1 VSGSGAEPTGEAT
14 IEHGARRRRSR
25 QTEPQRDGTSP
36 RRSWTVEHRRGS
48 AQDLHA
54 LELPADGRRRLWVL
68 EVDAPAVVL
77 GSTQRAEVVDAD
89 AAAVAGVAVARRR
102 SGGGA
107 VWVAPGDPLWV
118 DVLVPRDDP
127 LWDDDVGRAFLPIGR
142 AWQAAL
148 AAVGVGGTRLHEGGL
163 ACGPL
168 GGTVCFAGRG
178 PGEVLV
184 GDAKLV
190 GISQRRSR
198 AGARFQCALHRRWD
212 PAPLAAMLAGAAD
225 VDALRAVGTGLGE
238 QVDPAALVGALVDA
252 LG

>member
-1 VSGSGAEPTGEAT
+1 VSGS
-14 IEHGARRRRSR
+14 
-25 QTEPQRDGTSP
+25 
-36 RRSWTVEHRRGS
+36 SWVVERHRGS
-48 AQDLHA
+48 AADLHG
-54 LELPADGRRRLWVL
+54 LELPDDGVRRLWVL
-68 EVDAPAVVL
+68 EADGPAVVL
-77 GSTQRAEVVDAD
+77 GSTQRAEVVDE
-89 AAAVAGVAVARRR
+89 AAAARAGVAVARRR

-118 DVLVPRDDP
+118 DVLVPRADP

-148 AAVGVGGTRLHEGGL
+148 ATVGVTGTRLHEDGL

-198 AGARFQCALHRRWD
+198 AGARFQCAVHRRWD
-212 PAPLAAMLAGAAD
+212 PAPLAAVLAGHPD
-225 VDALRAVGTGLGE
+225 VDALRAVGTGLGDG
-238 QVDPAALVGALVDA
+238 VDAETLVAALATALT
-252 LG
+252 